1 MFSKPDKPISSRPSN
16 SRLEPSEP
24 NGRKA
29 LAASLI
35 APNVTLE
42 GDLTSDGDV
51 QLDGTVR
58 GDLKVARL
66 TIGETGQVVGAVEA
80 ESVEI
85 RGRVTGT
92 ISAKA
97 VRLYGAAHVDGDIT
111 HDQLSIEAGAHFAGR
126 SLKLTIASETLSIA
140 HAAAAE

>member
-1 MFSKPDKPISSRPSN
+1 MFSKPDKSTSSRT
-16 SRLEPSEP
+16 EGGEP
-24 NGRKA
+24 NPRKA

-51 QLDGTVR
+51 QLDGVVR

-66 TIGETGQVVGAVEA
+66 TIGETGQVIGAVEA

-85 RGRVTGT
+85 RGRVSGSIT
-92 ISAKA
+92 AKA

-111 HDQLSIEAGAHFAGR
+111 HDQLAIEAGAYFAGR
-126 SLKLTIASETLSIA
+126 SLKLAVVAEPLSIV
-140 HAAAAE
+140 HSTAAE